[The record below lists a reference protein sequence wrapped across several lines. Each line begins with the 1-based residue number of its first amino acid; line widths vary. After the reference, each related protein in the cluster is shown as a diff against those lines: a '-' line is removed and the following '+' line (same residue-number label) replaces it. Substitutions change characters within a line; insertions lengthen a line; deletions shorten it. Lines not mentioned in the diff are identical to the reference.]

1 MPDSAR
7 AAVRRRKGVVEGA
20 GNSNSV
26 SVSDSA
32 HRCWLLLTSV
42 TLPNTRINQRPPAL
56 ASAPNRHGVQEVR
69 GSNPRAPIV

>member
-32 HRCWLLLTSV
+32 HRCWLLLASV
-42 TLPNTRINQRPPAL
+42 THPNTRINQRQ
-56 ASAPNRHGVQEVR
+56 SAPVSARNRHGVQEVAS
-69 GSNPRAPIV
+69 SNLAAPID